1 MHKALTAPLVHL
13 FASLVTTV
21 MLSSAPLHA
30 DNSERVTLNMYRADV
45 EQVLG
50 WLAEL
55 RGLNIL
61 VDPRV
66 DGELSIMAAQPVTP
80 AQAESLVL
88 SALDMYGYSISKN
101 DHQMRITAA
110 PSGGPG
116 TIVESFTSDPTA
128 ARVIYVYWPKTVSA
142 QALARLMAPLK
153 GEKGFIQAFDD
164 QALLLSDAGDR
175 VKRLRKLA
183 AMIDT
188 GSDQAPSFF
197 ALKHADAS
205 AMATLL
211 EGLFEGQRVTIAAD
225 EYSGTLLVSA
235 APAVLQQL
243 ETVIAQLDQRLVSN
257 EETQVVELRFS
268 QATELLPA
276 LRSVNERQGS
286 EDLLK
291 GRGHIEAVESANAL
305 ILSGP
310 TPWRRETL
318 AVIEQLD
325 QPRQQVLVE
334 SVIMEV
340 SDGLIT
346 ELGVEWNTD
355 VSGDGV
361 DALTRFGLQNSEI
374 PAAIEQWTGAGLA
387 LGWFRN
393 GSLRAVLR
401 AAANDT
407 GTRILS
413 TPRLATLNHAPA
425 EILVGSN
432 IPVKTGEALVGGNGQ
447 SEPFTTIERKDI
459 GIVLKVTP
467 HINADDDVT
476 LDIEQTVESLAPTSA
491 TDTDLITN
499 KRQLKTRVRVENET
513 VLVLGGLSSQENNEV
528 VNKVPLLGDIPV
540 MGALFRSSRNE
551 TVNRHLMVFIQPK
564 LITDPSLAAEV
575 SSEAMAQF
583 SESSDEIVAPSPAP
597 NKVALASDIETEWQT
612 VVPTEQASADDRE
625 PPQSIPEPKAE
636 PEPTQEPSPKP
647 GSPADIPSETLAAA
661 SVPEPEPEPVYREEA
676 IELDDQQAHIT
687 RSQGVRAAFVASP
700 SPLAAPQSKQLPA
713 AKEKRAAVQPKPS
726 AAESTRVQ
734 VQAAVPSPPHAQ
746 APRSAFE
753 PSVEIVGERS
763 PEPAPEP
770 LLEQVP
776 ETKSERAPRAVPERD
791 SAAVPDALP
800 ASKPESSKPSKLDY
814 QWP

>member
-1 MHKALTAPLVHL
+1 MHKALKAPLVYL
-13 FASLVTTV
+13 FASLVATF
-21 MLSSAPLHA
+21 MLSSPSLHA
-30 DNSERVTLNMYRADV
+30 DSSERVTLNMYRADV

-88 SALDMYGYSISKN
+88 SALDMYGYGISKN
-101 DHQMRITAA
+101 GKQMRITGAQ
-110 PSGGPG
+110 SGGPG
-116 TIVESFTSDPTA
+116 TIVESFTSAPNA

-183 AMIDT
+183 TMIDT
-188 GSDQAPSFF
+188 GSDQTPSFF

-235 APAVLQQL
+235 APAVLKQV

-286 EDLLK
+286 ENVLK

-476 LDIEQTVESLAPTSA
+476 LDIEQTVESLAPSSS

-564 LITDPSLAAEV
+564 LITDPSQAAEV

-583 SESSDEIVAPSPAP
+583 GQSQNQIAVPESPAP
-597 NKVALASDIETEWQT
+597 NNVALATEPESEWQT
-612 VVPTEQASADDRE
+612 VVPTEQASADDRVALE
-625 PPQSIPEPKAE
+625 SESKPK
-636 PEPTQEPSPKP
+636 PKPKPKP
-647 GSPADIPSETLAAA
+647 GSPVETRAESPVQALAALEA
-661 SVPEPEPEPVYREEA
+661 EPEPEPVYREET

-687 RSQGVRAAFVASP
+687 RSQGVRAAFVAAP
-700 SPLAAPQSKQLPA
+700 SSLATPQATAPK
-713 AKEKRAAVQPKPS
+713 
-726 AAESTRVQ
+726 AESARVRA
-734 VQAAVPSPPHAQ
+734 QAAVVTPELEPKPEP
-746 APRSAFE
+746 APASGPAAFE
-753 PSVEIVGERS
+753 PVVELAVEQS
-763 PEPAPEP
+763 PEPMPEP
-770 LLEQVP
+770 LLETVP
-776 ETKSERAPRAVPERD
+776 QAAPERD
-791 SAAVPDALP
+791 STAEPGTLA
-800 ASKPESSKPSKLDY
+800 ASKAEPSKPTKSDY

>member
-1 MHKALTAPLVHL
+1 MYKGLIAPLGHL
-13 FASLVTTV
+13 FASLMATLILALPVN
-21 MLSSAPLHA
+21 ANEA
-30 DNSERVTLNMYRADV
+30 ERVTLNMYQADV
-45 EQVLG
+45 EQVLQ
-50 WLAEL
+50 WLSEL
-55 RGLNIL
+55 RGINIL

-66 DGELSIMAAQPVTP
+66 DGELSIMASQPVTP
-80 AQAESLVL
+80 EQAESLVL
-88 SALDMYGYSISKN
+88 SALDMYGYGISKN
-101 DHQMRITAA
+101 GNQMRIA
-110 PSGGPG
+110 PAQSGDPG
-116 TIVESFTSDPTA
+116 TIVRSFTAEPNA
-128 ARVIYVYWPKTVSA
+128 ARVIYLYWPTQVSA
-142 QALARLMAPLK
+142 QALAKLMAPLK
-153 GEKGFIQAFDD
+153 GSQGFIQPFDD

-183 AMIDT
+183 RMIDA
-188 GSDQAPSFF
+188 GADSAPRFF
-197 ALKHADAS
+197 PLQHADAS

-225 EYSGTLLVSA
+225 EYSSSLLVSA
-235 APAVLQQL
+235 APAVMKQL
-243 ETVIAQLDQRLVSN
+243 ETVIAQLDQRLVNN

-286 EDLLK
+286 EDVLK

-310 TPWRRETL
+310 TPWRQETL
-318 AVIEQLD
+318 AVIQQLD

-361 DALTRFGLQNSEI
+361 EALTRFGIQNGEI
-374 PAAIEQWTGAGLA
+374 PPLIEEWTGAGLA

-476 LDIEQTVESLAPTSA
+476 LDIEQTVESLAPSSS
-491 TDTDLITN
+491 TDTDVVTN

-528 VNKVPLLGDIPV
+528 VSKVPVLGDIPL
-540 MGALFRSSRNE
+540 MGALFRNTRNE
-551 TVNRHLMVFIQPK
+551 TVNRHLMVFIQPR
-564 LITDPSLAAEV
+564 LITDPDVAADV

-583 SESSDEIVAPSPAP
+583 ASEQSSATLDFDPAPSPSPTAQANSP
-597 NKVALASDIETEWQT
+597 ENDAANESEWQM
-612 VVPTEQASADDRE
+612 VQPSQATDTQIDATKESSLQKPPVQKAPVSADL
-625 PPQSIPEPKAE
+625 PQSEKD
-636 PEPTQEPSPKP
+636 
-647 GSPADIPSETLAAA
+647 ADVMADAV
-661 SVPEPEPEPVYREEA
+661 SVEPEPVYGEET

-687 RSQGVRAAFVASP
+687 RSQGVRSAFVAPSSAPSMEPALQPKRAASP
-700 SPLAAPQSKQLPA
+700 RPKVTVQTPKTEAPKREAKEPASKQAEVAEPKAQQPKLSKAAPQAEPVRQA
-713 AKEKRAAVQPKPS
+713 AP
-726 AAESTRVQ
+726 TQ
-734 VQAAVPSPPHAQ
+734 VQQPAVERPVQQARPAKTPTPS
-746 APRSAFE
+746 SA
-753 PSVEIVGERS
+753 S
-763 PEPAPEP
+763 
-770 LLEQVP
+770 
-776 ETKSERAPRAVPERD
+776 
-791 SAAVPDALP
+791 
-800 ASKPESSKPSKLDY
+800 DY